1 MSDRGPRILGLAVF
15 AMGVSAFVT
24 QVTLMREMLGALSG
38 NELVLGIVLG
48 SWMLLTGLG
57 AWLGRA
63 ACRLSQPLDPLIA
76 GQLLI
81 AALPIVGVFLLRVL
95 WNHVF
100 VRGAAVGVTESVLV
114 SLVLLAPYCL
124 VTGVLL
130 TLVCQILGQ
139 SDGAAGIGQ
148 VYLFDSLGGIA
159 GGIAASFVL
168 VWWFNSFGLLYW
180 PAAVNLLAAI
190 TLAWGFR
197 RRVMLVLSCTAAAG
211 LAVLVAGCDL
221 DDISTR
227 WQYPGQQVEYRGHSP
242 YGRLVVTRSG
252 SQYNF
257 IENGVVLFSTRNAEG
272 VEETVHYAMA
282 QRPDAR
288 RVLLLSGGVSG
299 TAQEILKYPVE
310 AVDYVELD
318 PLVLDVARRLLPDSL
333 ADPRIHVIQTDGRR
347 FVHQATERYDVAI
360 VDVPEPS
367 TFQLNRFYTRE
378 FLAQIAAR
386 LQPGGVVSFSLGR
399 YDDYVSREQA
409 RLISTMVHTLRREFA
424 EVLMLP
430 GGRLF
435 FLASDGPLTSDIAAQ
450 LEAHGIATRLVNRHY
465 LRGTLTPDRLADLR
479 RAVADNAPVNE
490 DFNPVLY
497 YYRLLHWM
505 NQFQVRFG
513 FLEATLLVIL
523 AVYLVRIRPVPL
535 VIFAGG
541 FTASAMEIVLL
552 MGYQIL
558 YGSTYQQM
566 SVIVTM
572 FMIGLGVGAW
582 LMNGRKRSEG
592 GGDAERAGE
601 TTSRPRVAAFQGRRE
616 LAWLQ
621 GVIAAVALGVPLL
634 LVGLGY
640 LDRHCPGLGWVG
652 QVVIPLTTLGLA
664 TAVGMEFPLAAKINF
679 RSASATAAG
688 LYTADYVGAALGAL
702 LVSTLLIPALGVVG
716 VSILTLGLSGVSIAV
731 LWWK

>member
-1 MSDRGPRILGLAVF
+1 VGDWRPRILGLAVF

-57 AWLGRA
+57 AWVGRA
-63 ACRLSQPLDPLIA
+63 ASRFSQPFDVLIA

-95 WNHVF
+95 WNHIF
-100 VRGAAVGVTESVLV
+100 VRGSAVGVSESVVV

-130 TLVCQILGQ
+130 TVVCHILGQ
-139 SDGAAGIGQ
+139 SDGSAGIGR
-148 VYLFDSLGGIA
+148 VYLFDSVGGIVGGIA
-159 GGIAASFVL
+159 MSFVL

-180 PAAVNLLAAI
+180 AAAVNLLAAVA
-190 TLAWGFR
+190 TAWAFR
-197 RRVMLVLSCTAAAG
+197 RKVMGGLSCGGAAG

-227 WQYPGQQVEYRGHSP
+227 WQYPGEQVEYRGHSP

-257 IENGVVLFSTRNAEG
+257 IENGVVLFSTRDAEG

-282 QRPDAR
+282 QRPDSG

-299 TAQEILKYPVE
+299 TAREILKYPIE

-347 FVHQATERYDVAI
+347 FVRQATEKYDVAI

-386 LQPGGVVSFSLGR
+386 LRPGGVLSFSLGR
-399 YDDYVSREQA
+399 YEDYVSREQS

-435 FLASDGPLTSDIAAQ
+435 FLASDGPLTSDVAGQ
-450 LEAHGIATRLVNRHY
+450 LESSGIATRLVNRHY
-465 LRGTLTPDRLADLR
+465 LRGTLTADRLADLR
-479 RAVADNAPVNE
+479 RAVADNAPLNE

-513 FLEATLLVIL
+513 LLEATLLVIL
-523 AVYLVRIRPVPL
+523 GVYLVRIRAVPL
-535 VIFAGG
+535 VVFAGG
-541 FTASAMEIVLL
+541 FTASAMEVVLL

-572 FMIGLGVGAW
+572 FMIGLGAGAW
-582 LMNGRKRSEG
+582 LMNRGI
-592 GGDAERAGE
+592 
-601 TTSRPRVAAFQGRRE
+601 GRRTGKD

-621 GVIAAVALGVPLL
+621 GLIGAMALAIPVVLL
-634 LVGLGY
+634 GLGY
-640 LDRHCPGLGWVG
+640 LDRHWPGLGWVG
-652 QVVIPLTTLGLA
+652 QVVIPLATLGLA
-664 TAVGMEFPLAAKINF
+664 TAVGMEFPLAAKVDF

-702 LVSTLLIPALGVVG
+702 LVSTLLIPVLGVVG
-716 VSILTLGLSGVSIAV
+716 VSVLTLGLSGVSIAV
-731 LWWK
+731 LLWR